1 MELTD
6 EELGLMDDML
16 CALFD
21 EMHHHPAEFEEADIS
36 THGLLWQKVRAEARK
51 RGLWWAR

>member
-6 EELGLMDDML
+6 TELELMDDML
-16 CALFD
+16 CTLFD
-21 EMHHHPAEFEEADIS
+21 EMCHHPAEFGEAEVS
-36 THGLLWQKVRAEARK
+36 AHGSLRQKVRAEARK